1 MKRCV
6 LLPCVREPSAP
17 AAPAVSCLSCWE
29 LRGLGLSLQPLRAV
43 GKPGLWGWSCPEP
56 TEPTAAPQGSHSVPL
71 LPGALEAVLCQQRRG
86 TKGSNDDGAE
96 R

>member
-1 MKRCV
+1 MCYCPV
-6 LLPCVREPSAP
+6 SVSPQLPQP
-17 AAPAVSCLSCWE
+17 PAVSCLSCCE
-29 LRGLGLSLQPLRAV
+29 LRGLGLSLQPPRAV
-43 GKPGLWGWSCPEP
+43 GKSGLWGWSSPEP

-86 TKGSNDDGAE
+86 TKGSDDDGAE